1 MYCLCRHQPKKQFLT
16 KQTNMIKLL
25 FVEDDEDSAYV
36 TRGGLE
42 LIGEYDILW
51 AKDGEE
57 AWELFQKDNPDVVVT
72 DIEMPRMNG
81 LELIRRIRETGQ
93 TTIIIIESGKTY
105 PKNVVDGFDSGA
117 DNYIKKPFLAEE
129 LHAQIQAIFR
139 RTLYRTMDSSS
150 QIITSDCI
158 KIGLYRFFFLEE
170 VLELNSG
177 KIKLTAREAGILKML
192 CDKRNSTVPREE
204 ILTAF
209 WDETDYFTS
218 RSLDVFISKLRK
230 YLSKDKS
237 IQIINERGKGLR
249 LETV

>member
-1 MYCLCRHQPKKQFLT
+1 
-16 KQTNMIKLL
+16 
-25 FVEDDEDSAYV
+25 
-36 TRGGLE
+36 
-42 LIGEYDILW
+42 
-51 AKDGEE
+51 
-57 AWELFQKDNPDVVVT
+57 
-72 DIEMPRMNG
+72 
-81 LELIRRIRETGQ
+81 
-93 TTIIIIESGKTY
+93 
-105 PKNVVDGFDSGA
+105 
-117 DNYIKKPFLAEE
+117 
-129 LHAQIQAIFR
+129 
-139 RTLYRTMDSSS
+139 MDSSS

>member
-1 MYCLCRHQPKKQFLT
+1 
-16 KQTNMIKLL
+16 MIKLL

-81 LELIRRIRETGQ
+81 LELIHRIRETGQ
-93 TTIIIIESGKTY
+93 TTIIIIESGNTY
-105 PKNVVDGFDSGA
+105 PKNVVDGFHSGA

-139 RTLYRTMDSSS
+139 RTQYRTIDSSP
-150 QIITSDCI
+150 QKITSDCI
-158 KIGLYRFFFLEE
+158 KIGLYRFFFQEE
-170 VLELNSG
+170 VLQLNSET
-177 KIKLTAREAGILKML
+177 IKLTAREAGILKML

-204 ILTAF
+204 VLTAF
-209 WDETDYFTS
+209 WEETDYFTS

-249 LETV
+249 LEMI